1 MEFIAYGYNRSHLA
15 EDNGLSVERDRRK
28 SFAM

>member
-1 MEFIAYGYNRSHLA
+1 MAFIAYGYNRSHLA
-15 EDNGLSVERDRRK
+15 EDNALSVERDRRK